1 MVKDAFG
8 RPYVPGSSLRG
19 KIRSLLEQS
28 SGLAVP
34 SELVYLSRR
43 KGQEVR
49 IHQSDRP
56 DDEICLLFGR
66 NPGRMERV
74 QGETLDTTQAT
85 PARLAVFDAPLD
97 PDSITAQMR
106 ENLDDEL
113 TEVKSENAIDRI
125 TSQANP
131 RTLERV
137 PAGARFKTRLVMDVL
152 CEEDA
157 PLFLRV
163 LEGLRLLEDDALG
176 GGGSRGSG
184 RVSFSNLKLVW
195 RGKNYYA
202 SGAPEKEIGA
212 GATLGGHSDRRDRI
226 GFRFPARGVM
236 NPGLVVKLRPSGPW
250 RIGPDSGAR
259 NRVDVDLSQR
269 LALFGGHL
277 RHGASGL
284 ARGVAGCHRAHCRS
298 PAVCFSSCFP
308 FLDEIGFVVPP
319 RTIWPPSCLGLM
331 SARVRWKSAR
341 FVPLGV
347 VQAILAGQP
356 LDENQWTV
364 DGASDCLVPAG
375 RPGPFR
381 TGVRWSAAVDRLTG
395 ATERHSTACIEFR
408 PGAGLWTIVS
418 VSAMTPR
425 TPAGS
430 IR

>member
-1 MVKDAFG
+1 MSAHTAQTELKFVGKLILEGELHCETGLHVGAGKGSLEIGGADNPVVKDSFG

-28 SGLAVP
+28 TGMAVP
-34 SELVYLSRR
+34 SELVFLSRR

-74 QGETLDTTQAT
+74 QGETLDSTQAT

-97 PDSITAQMR
+97 VESITAQMR

-137 PAGARFKTRLVMDVL
+137 PAGARFKTRFVMDLL
-152 CEEDA
+152 CDEDA

-184 RVSFSNLKLVW
+184 RIRFANLKLTW

-202 SGAPEKEIGA
+202 SGAAEKEV
-212 GATLGGHSDRRDRI
+212 S
-226 GFRFPARGVM
+226 
-236 NPGLVVKLRPSGPW
+236 S
-250 RIGPDSGAR
+250 
-259 NRVDVDLSQR
+259 
-269 LALFGGHL
+269 
-277 RHGASGL
+277 
-284 ARGVAGCHRAHCRS
+284 S
-298 PAVCFSSCFP
+298 PN
-308 FLDEIGFVVPP
+308 
-319 RTIWPPSCLGLM
+319 
-331 SARVRWKSAR
+331 
-341 FVPLGV
+341 
-347 VQAILAGQP
+347 LAGIQQAVN
-356 LDENQWTV
+356 ES
-364 DGASDCLVPAG
+364 AFA
-375 RPGPFR
+375 F
-381 TGVRWSAAVDRLTG
+381 VR
-395 ATERHSTACIEFR
+395 EE
-408 PGAGLWTIVS
+408 
-418 VSAMTPR
+418 
-425 TPAGS
+425 
-430 IR
+430 